1 MDLMLQGK
9 RALVTG
15 STRGIGRAIAERL
28 AGEGAKVSI
37 CARNRDDV
45 ANAVAALSGSGAAAF
60 GAACDVSKPD
70 QLKAWIEAS
79 AAHLGGIDIV
89 VANASALASGADLQ
103 AFTQAFEVDLM
114 HTVNVV
120 SMARP
125 WLEKSSSGAIIA
137 VASVSGVE
145 DYGYDEAAY
154 GAMKAALLY
163 YVKTLAGELA
173 PKGVRVNAV
182 SPGTTYFKDGFWA
195 KVERDDP
202 QGFAKAMAGNPMGR
216 MASPADIAN
225 AACFLASAAAS
236 FITGANLVVDGGYT
250 RRIQN

>member
-9 RALVTG
+9 RALITG
-15 STRGIGRAIAERL
+15 STRGIGRAIAGRL
-28 AGEGAKVSI
+28 AGEGASVSI

-45 ANAVAALSGSGAAAF
+45 EAAVAALSGSGATAF

-89 VANASALASGADLQ
+89 VANASALAAGADPH
-103 AFTQAFEVDLM
+103 AFTQAFEVDLL
-114 HTVNVV
+114 HTVNAVA
-120 SMARP
+120 MARP
-125 WLEKSSSGAIIA
+125 WLEKSPSGAIIA
-137 VASVSGVE
+137 IASVSGVE

-163 YVKTLAGELA
+163 YVKTLANEMA

-182 SPGTTYFKDGFWA
+182 SPGTTYFKGGFWA
-195 KVERDDP
+195 NVERDDP
-202 QGFAKAMAGNPMGR
+202 QGFAKTMAANPMGR